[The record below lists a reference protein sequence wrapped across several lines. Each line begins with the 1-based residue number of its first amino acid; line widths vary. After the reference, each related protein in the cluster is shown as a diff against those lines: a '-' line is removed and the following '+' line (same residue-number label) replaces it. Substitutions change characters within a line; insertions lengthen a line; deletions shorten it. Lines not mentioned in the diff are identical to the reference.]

1 MRVLYGVNGEGM
13 GHATRS
19 EVVIGAL
26 MQRHEVRV
34 VTSGAA
40 LRHLSGRLPRVE
52 EVFGYTFAMGE
63 GQIRRWQTVLLN
75 LRLARHELPDTL
87 RHWVSL
93 IDDWKPEVVIS
104 DFEPLSG
111 MYARWTRTPLLAVDN
126 INMIDRCRHDR
137 EIIGSER
144 EDYLIARAVA
154 RSMVPHAF
162 EYFVTTFFR
171 PPPLRKRTT
180 LVPPIVRPEIARAVS
195 AVRRPPGGVLER
207 REAAAGRTA
216 RERRQVHG
224 LRDARWSGR
233 AHDRRQPR
241 VPPAVER
248 GLRGGAANLAR
259 GDRRRRLLAA
269 QRGGLPGQAGAVRAA
284 ARPVRA
290 AHERPLPGPARI
302 RRLRPAGHRAPRSPS
317 SSTACPSSR
326 MRWPP
331 TSRWATRWPYARSST
346 GPRRWPRPRRGSAAG
361 CAARP
366 GERCSEG
373 SRPDSA
379 GQGAGGGCAGS
390 RRGRVRLLPRAG
402 AHLSALRRHHLP
414 RARRRSR

>member
-111 MYARWTRTPLLAVDN
+111 MYARWTRTPCWPLLDN

-137 EIIGSER
+137 EIIGAER

-195 AVRRPPGGVLER
+195 AYGDHLVVYSSGEN
-207 REAAAGRTA
+207 AAAGRTA
-216 RERRQVHG
+216 RERRQVPG
-224 LRDARWSGR
+224 LRDARWSWTS
-233 AHDRRQPR
+233 PR
-241 VPPAVER
+241 PTAT
-248 GLRGGAANLAR
+248 
-259 GDRRRRLLAA
+259 
-269 QRGGLPGQAGAVRAA
+269 
-284 ARPVRA
+284 
-290 AHERPLPGPARI
+290 
-302 RRLRPAGHRAPRSPS
+302 S
-317 SSTACPSSR
+317 SS
-326 MRWPP
+326 
-331 TSRWATRWPYARSST
+331 
-346 GPRRWPRPRRGSAAG
+346 
-361 CAARP
+361 
-366 GERCSEG
+366 
-373 SRPDSA
+373 
-379 GQGAGGGCAGS
+379 
-390 RRGRVRLLPRAG
+390 
-402 AHLSALRRHHLP
+402 
-414 RARRRSR
+414 ARRRTRASWRRCGPRAV